1 MADTTDIGGI
11 AVKGLLVKWFAIFM
25 TGGLIYYFLE
35 IAVRHYSH
43 YSMILCGGMATLLC
57 GGLNQTFKR
66 MSVLL
71 QMVIS
76 AVIVSELE
84 FITGYIFN
92 IGLNCGI
99 WDYSDV
105 SLNLMLIAPA
115 MIYVDDNIRCNL
127 FGEERPVYRFW

>member
-71 QMVIS
+71 QMVCLS
-76 AVIVSELE
+76 TTAVKAYVCH
-84 FITGYIFN
+84 F
-92 IGLNCGI
+92 
-99 WDYSDV
+99 
-105 SLNLMLIAPA
+105 
-115 MIYVDDNIRCNL
+115 IYVHI
-127 FGEERPVYRFW
+127 